1 MLQNLRSVMDR
12 YPRQFWL
19 LLAGNLVSATGGAMI
34 WPFLSI
40 YLRQRLDLP
49 LATIASLLT
58 LNAVMGILSSF
69 IAGSAADRIGRKRIM
84 AVSLCAGVIYYL
96 LMSQAETL
104 LAYAILMGLWGAFN
118 PLFSV
123 GANTMIADLIPSE
136 QRMDAY
142 SLTRVVHNV
151 GIAIG
156 PIAGGFLA
164 VVSYTYAFYAA
175 AFAFAVFAI
184 LVIFFIRDTLP
195 EVDADQTM
203 QPVKAGYGHVLRDT
217 TFISF
222 TLLFALTTMAASIM
236 FILLPVYAKE
246 NFGLAENRYS
256 YIVTVNATMCIFLQY
271 YVTRIA
277 KRFPTLPVIGIGALF
292 YAIGVGSVALGAGFW
307 AFVISM
313 VIMTVGEL
321 VLTPAATNMVANLAP
336 VNMRGRYMSIYG
348 LGWPIASGVGPILG
362 GFLSDT
368 IAPVAMW
375 YGGGMLGLL
384 GAAGFFILARMTRTV
399 KTETANVGV

>member
-1 MLQNLRSVMDR
+1 MLQNLRSMKDR
-12 YPRQFWL
+12 YPRQFYL

-58 LNAVMGILSSF
+58 LNAIMGILSSF
-69 IAGSAADRIGRKRIM
+69 IAGPAADRIGRKRIM
-84 AVSLCAGVIYYL
+84 AISLCAGVVYFL

-104 LAYAILMGLWGAFN
+104 LSYAVLMGLWGAFN

-123 GANTMIADLIPSE
+123 GANAMIADLVPAKD
-136 QRMDAY
+136 RMDAY
-142 SLTRVVHNV
+142 SLVRVIHNV

-164 VVSYTYAFYAA
+164 VVSYTYAFYGAA
-175 AFAFAVFAI
+175 LAFSIFAV
-184 LVIFFIRDTLP
+184 LVIFFIRETLP
-195 EVDADQTM
+195 KVDPQ
-203 QPVKAGYGHVLRDT
+203 KAVSTGSGYGIVLRDK

-236 FILLPVYAKE
+236 FILLPVYSKE
-246 NFGLAENRYS
+246 NFGLPENRYS
-256 YIVTVNATMCIFLQY
+256 FIVTVNASMCIFLQY
-271 YVTRIA
+271 FVTRIA
-277 KRFPTLPVIGIGALF
+277 KRYRALPVIGVGALF
-292 YAIGVGSVALGAGFW
+292 YAVGVGSVALGAGFW

-321 VLTPAATNMVANLAP
+321 ILTPAATNMVAELAP
-336 VNMRGRYMSIYG
+336 VDMRGRYMSIYG

-362 GFLSDT
+362 GFLSDS

-384 GAAGFFILARMTRTV
+384 GAIGFFIMARMTRTV
-399 KTETANVGV
+399 KAEAVNVGV

>member
-1 MLQNLRSVMDR
+1 MLQSLRSVMDR

-84 AVSLCAGVIYYL
+84 AISLSAGVIYYL

-104 LAYAILMGLWGAFN
+104 LAYAVLMGVWGAFN

-136 QRMDAY
+136 KRMDAY

-175 AFAFAVFAI
+175 AVAFGIFAV

-195 EVDADQTM
+195 EVDAQTA
-203 QPVKAGYGHVLRDT
+203 QSATAGFGPVLRDT
-217 TFISF
+217 KFISF

-236 FILLPVYAKE
+236 FILLPVYSKE
-246 NFGLAENRYS
+246 NFGLPENRYS
-256 YIVTVNATMCIFLQY
+256 FIVTVNATMCIFMQY
-271 YVTRIA
+271 FVTRIA
-277 KRFPTLPVIGIGALF
+277 KRYPALPVIGIGALF
-292 YAIGVGSVALGAGFW
+292 YAVGVGSVALGAGFW

-321 VLTPAATNMVANLAP
+321 ILTPAATNMVAELAP

-384 GAAGFFILARMTRTV
+384 GAVGFFIMARMVRAS
-399 KTETANVGV
+399 KPASLAQ

>member
-1 MLQNLRSVMDR
+1 MLQSIRSVMDR

-84 AVSLCAGVIYYL
+84 AISLSAGVIYYL

-104 LAYAILMGLWGAFN
+104 LAYAVLMGLWGAFN

-136 QRMDAY
+136 KRMDAY

-175 AFAFAVFAI
+175 AVAFGIFAV

-195 EVDADQTM
+195 EVDAQTV
-203 QPVKAGYGHVLRDT
+203 QTTTAGFGPILRDT
-217 TFISF
+217 KFISF
-222 TLLFALTTMAASIM
+222 TLLFALTTMAAAIM
-236 FILLPVYAKE
+236 FILLPVYSKE
-246 NFGLAENRYS
+246 NFGLPENRYS
-256 YIVTVNATMCIFLQY
+256 FIVTVNATMCIFMQY
-271 YVTRIA
+271 FVTRIA
-277 KRFPTLPVIGIGALF
+277 KRYPALPVIGIGALF
-292 YAIGVGSVALGAGFW
+292 YAVGVGSVALGAGFW

-321 VLTPAATNMVANLAP
+321 ILTPAATNMVAELAP

-384 GAAGFFILARMTRTV
+384 GAVGFFIMARMVRAE
-399 KTETANVGV
+399 KPASLAH

>member
-1 MLQNLRSVMDR
+1 MLQNLRSMKDR
-12 YPRQFWL
+12 YPRQFYL

-58 LNAVMGILSSF
+58 LNAIMGILSSF
-69 IAGSAADRIGRKRIM
+69 IAGPAADRIGRKRIM
-84 AVSLCAGVIYYL
+84 SISLCAGVVYFL

-104 LAYAILMGLWGAFN
+104 LAYAVLMGLWGAFN

-123 GANTMIADLIPSE
+123 GANAMIADLVPSKD
-136 QRMDAY
+136 RMDAY
-142 SLTRVVHNV
+142 SLVRVIHNV

-164 VVSYTYAFYAA
+164 VVSYTYAFYGAA
-175 AFAFAVFAI
+175 LAFSIFAV
-184 LVIFFIRDTLP
+184 LVIFFIRETLP
-195 EVDADQTM
+195 KVDPQ
-203 QPVKAGYGHVLRDT
+203 KAVSTSSGYGIVLRDK

-236 FILLPVYAKE
+236 FILLPVYSKE
-246 NFGLAENRYS
+246 NFGLPENRYS
-256 YIVTVNATMCIFLQY
+256 FIVTVNASMCIFLQY
-271 YVTRIA
+271 FVTRIA
-277 KRFPTLPVIGIGALF
+277 KRYPALPVIGLGALF
-292 YAIGVGSVALGAGFW
+292 YAVGVGSVALGAGFW

-313 VIMTVGEL
+313 VIMTSGEL
-321 VLTPAATNMVANLAP
+321 ILTPAATNMVAELAP
-336 VNMRGRYMSIYG
+336 VDMRGRYMSIYG

-362 GFLSDT
+362 GFLSDN

-384 GAAGFFILARMTRTV
+384 GAIGFFILARMTRMA
-399 KTETANVGV
+399 KTEAVNVGV

>member
-1 MLQNLRSVMDR
+1 MLQNLRSLKDR
-12 YPRQFWL
+12 YPRQFYL

-58 LNAVMGILSSF
+58 LNAAMGILSSF
-69 IAGSAADRIGRKRIM
+69 IAGPAADRIGRKRIM
-84 AVSLCAGVIYYL
+84 AISLCAGVVYFL

-104 LAYAILMGLWGAFN
+104 LAYAVLMGLWGAFN

-123 GANTMIADLIPSE
+123 GANAMIADLVPSKD
-136 QRMDAY
+136 RMDAY
-142 SLTRVVHNV
+142 SLVRVIHNV

-164 VVSYTYAFYAA
+164 VVSYTYAFYGAA
-175 AFAFAVFAI
+175 LAFSIFAV
-184 LVIFFIRDTLP
+184 LVIFFIRETLP
-195 EVDADQTM
+195 AVDPQ
-203 QPVKAGYGHVLRDT
+203 KAVSTGSGYGIVLRDR

-236 FILLPVYAKE
+236 FILLPVYSKE
-246 NFGLAENRYS
+246 NFGLPENRYS
-256 YIVTVNATMCIFLQY
+256 FIVTVNASMCIFLQY
-271 YVTRIA
+271 FVTRFA
-277 KRFPTLPVIGIGALF
+277 KRYPALPVIGVGALF
-292 YAIGVGSVALGAGFW
+292 YAVGVGSVALGAGFS
-307 AFVISM
+307 AFVVSM
-313 VIMTVGEL
+313 VIMTMGEL
-321 VLTPAATNMVANLAP
+321 ILTPAATNMVAELAP
-336 VNMRGRYMSIYG
+336 VDMRGRYMSIYG
-348 LGWPIASGVGPILG
+348 LGWPIASGVGPLLG

-375 YGGGMLGLL
+375 YGGGMFGLL
-384 GAAGFFILARMTRTV
+384 GAIGFFILARTTLTA
-399 KTETANVGV
+399 KTEAVNVGV

>member
-1 MLQNLRSVMDR
+1 MKLTTLITLTDR
-12 YPRQFWL
+12 YPRQFYL

-58 LNAVMGILSSF
+58 LNAVMGILASF
-69 IAGSAADRIGRKRIM
+69 IAGPAADRIGRKRIM
-84 AVSLCAGVIYYL
+84 AISLCAGVIYYL
-96 LMSQAETL
+96 LMSRAETL
-104 LAYAILMGLWGAFN
+104 PAYAVLMGLWGAFN

-123 GANTMIADLIPSE
+123 GANAMIADLIPTK

-142 SLTRVVHNV
+142 SLVRIIHNV

-164 VVSYTYAFYAA
+164 VVSYTYAFYGAA
-175 AFAFAVFAI
+175 LAFAFFAV
-184 LVIFFIRDTLP
+184 LVIFFVRETLP
-195 EVDADQTM
+195 EKAAHSAATTA
-203 QPVKAGYGHVLRDT
+203 AGYGPVLRDR

-236 FILLPVYAKE
+236 FILLPVYSKE

-256 YIVTVNATMCIFLQY
+256 YIVTVNATMCIFIQY
-271 YVTRIA
+271 FVTRVIR
-277 KRFPTLPVIGIGALF
+277 RFPALPVIGVGALF
-292 YAIGVGSVALGAGFW
+292 YAVGVGSVALGAGFW
-307 AFVISM
+307 SFVISM
-313 VIMTVGEL
+313 VIMTMGEL
-321 VLTPAATNMVANLAP
+321 ILTPASTNLAAELAP
-336 VNMRGRYMSIYG
+336 PEMRGRYMSIYG
-348 LGWPIASGVGPILG
+348 LGWPIASGIGPIIG

-375 YGGGMLGLL
+375 YGGGLFGLF
-384 GAAGFFILARMTRTV
+384 GAIGFFVLARYARHSEP
-399 KTETANVGV
+399 ETAVTVV

>member
-1 MLQNLRSVMDR
+1 MLQNIRSMKDR
-12 YPRQFWL
+12 YPRQFYL

-58 LNAVMGILSSF
+58 LNAIMGILSSF
-69 IAGSAADRIGRKRIM
+69 IAGPAADRIGRKRIM
-84 AVSLCAGVIYYL
+84 SISLCAGVVYFL

-104 LAYAILMGLWGAFN
+104 LSYAVLMGLWGAFN

-123 GANTMIADLIPSE
+123 GANAMIADLVPSKD
-136 QRMDAY
+136 RMDAY
-142 SLTRVVHNV
+142 SLVRVIHNV

-164 VVSYTYAFYAA
+164 VVSYTYAFYGAA
-175 AFAFAVFAI
+175 LAFSIFAV
-184 LVIFFIRDTLP
+184 LVIFFIRETLP
-195 EVDADQTM
+195 KVDPQ
-203 QPVKAGYGHVLRDT
+203 KAVSTGSGYGIVLRDK

-236 FILLPVYAKE
+236 FILLPVYSKE
-246 NFGLAENRYS
+246 NFGLPENRYS
-256 YIVTVNATMCIFLQY
+256 FIVTVNASMCIFLQY
-271 YVTRIA
+271 FVTRIA
-277 KRFPTLPVIGIGALF
+277 KRYPALPVIGLGALF
-292 YAIGVGSVALGAGFW
+292 YAVGVGSVALGAGFW

-321 VLTPAATNMVANLAP
+321 ILTPAATNMVAELAP
-336 VNMRGRYMSIYG
+336 VDMRGRYMSIYG

-362 GFLSDT
+362 GFLSDN

-384 GAAGFFILARMTRTV
+384 GAVGFFILARMTRTA
-399 KTETANVGV
+399 KTEAVNVGV

>member
-1 MLQNLRSVMDR
+1 MLQSIRSVMDR

-58 LNAVMGILSSF
+58 LHAVMGILSSF

-84 AVSLCAGVIYYL
+84 AISLSAGVIYYL

-104 LAYAILMGLWGAFN
+104 LAYAVLMGLWGAFN

-136 QRMDAY
+136 KRMDAY

-175 AFAFAVFAI
+175 AVAFGIFAV

-195 EVDADQTM
+195 EVDAQTV
-203 QPVKAGYGHVLRDT
+203 QTTTAGFGPILRDT
-217 TFISF
+217 KFISF
-222 TLLFALTTMAASIM
+222 TLLFALTTMAAAIM
-236 FILLPVYAKE
+236 FILLPVYSKE
-246 NFGLAENRYS
+246 NFGLPENRYS
-256 YIVTVNATMCIFLQY
+256 FIVTVNATMCIFMQY
-271 YVTRIA
+271 FVTRIA
-277 KRFPTLPVIGIGALF
+277 KRYPALPVIGIGALF
-292 YAIGVGSVALGAGFW
+292 YAVGVGSVALGAGFW

-321 VLTPAATNMVANLAP
+321 ILTPAATNMVAELAP

-384 GAAGFFILARMTRTV
+384 GAVGFFIMARMVRAE
-399 KTETANVGV
+399 KPASLAH

>member
-1 MLQNLRSVMDR
+1 MLQSIRSVMGR

-84 AVSLCAGVIYYL
+84 AISLSAGVIYYL

-136 QRMDAY
+136 KRMDAY

-175 AFAFAVFAI
+175 AVAFGIFAV

-195 EVDADQTM
+195 EVDALTAHSTT
-203 QPVKAGYGHVLRDT
+203 AGFGPVLRDT
-217 TFISF
+217 KFISF

-236 FILLPVYAKE
+236 FILLPVYSKE
-246 NFGLAENRYS
+246 NFGLPENRYS
-256 YIVTVNATMCIFLQY
+256 FIVTVNATMCIFMQY
-271 YVTRIA
+271 FVTRIA
-277 KRFPTLPVIGIGALF
+277 KRFPALPVIGIGALF
-292 YAIGVGSVALGAGFW
+292 YAVGVGSVALGAGFW

-321 VLTPAATNMVANLAP
+321 ILTPAATNMVAELAP
-336 VNMRGRYMSIYG
+336 VSMRGRYMSIYG

-384 GAAGFFILARMTRTV
+384 GAVGFFIMARMVRASKPV
-399 KTETANVGV
+399 SLAH

>member
-1 MLQNLRSVMDR
+1 MFKSLRTAGDR

-40 YLRQRLDLP
+40 YLRQSLDLP
-49 LATIASLLT
+49 LTTIASLLT

-69 IAGSAADRIGRKRIM
+69 IAGPAADRVGRKRIM
-84 AVSLCAGVIYYL
+84 AISLSAGVIYYL
-96 LMSQAETL
+96 LMSQASTL
-104 LAYAILMGLWGAFN
+104 LAYAVLMGLWGAFN
-118 PLFSV
+118 PLYSV
-123 GANTMIADLIPSE
+123 GANAMIADLIPSE

-142 SLTRVVHNV
+142 SLIRVIHNV

-164 VVSYTYAFYAA
+164 VVSYTYAFFAAAA
-175 AFAFAVFAI
+175 AFAIFAV
-184 LVIFFIRDTLP
+184 LVIFFIRETLP
-195 EVDADQTM
+195 KVEAHTSVQST
-203 QPVKAGYGHVLRDT
+203 PAGYGPVLRDT

-236 FILLPVYAKE
+236 FILLPVYSKE
-246 NFGLAENRYS
+246 NFGLAENRYA
-256 YIVTVNATMCIFLQY
+256 YIVTVNASMCIFLQY
-271 YVTRIA
+271 FVTRIA
-277 KRFPTLPVIGIGALF
+277 KRYPALPVISVGALF
-292 YAIGVGSVALGAGFW
+292 YAIGVGSIALGAGFW

-313 VIMTVGEL
+313 IIMTVGEL
-321 VLTPAATNMVANLAP
+321 ILTPAATNMVAELAP

-362 GFLSDT
+362 GFLSDN

-384 GAAGFFILARMTRTV
+384 GAIGFFILARMVRAS
-399 KTETANVGV
+399 KPAIAH